1 MQGNY
6 TEQINLSYIPY
17 VRTRVAKAIQVYH
30 SQPRSHHCSQMC
42 VDDSPDLVTF
52 LAVAGHPTN
61 MPRF

>member
-6 TEQINLSYIPY
+6 TEQINVSYISY
-17 VRTRVAKAIQVYH
+17 VLRVEKAMQVYH

-42 VDDSPDLVTF
+42 VDNSPDLVTF